1 MINNESYEI
10 NTSLNIDFKFFSDTH
25 HLGIRRWYCERCLSC
40 RRCRGRIYYAPD
52 GHVVYCHCC
61 AEPEAEYIIGHT
73 EVTNN
78 NHC

>member
-10 NTSLNIDFKFFSDTH
+10 NTSLNIDFKIFSDTH